1 VASQKIRRELYESYG
16 HFLAASREAARLAGR
31 SIGWVRRR
39 LCNLAA
45 RSDDNGNASACMTEH
60 LN

>member
-1 VASQKIRRELYESYG
+1 MPGTHGDADER
-16 HFLAASREAARLAGR
+16 RLAVR

-45 RSDDNGNASACMTEH
+45 LSDHNGNASACMTEH